1 MQTYIKKNK
10 LPLSILV
17 IISITLITFT
27 ISLLNK
33 NEVTIQLNEIPLRS
47 EPLKDSQNIGKL
59 VKGNKVKVLNTKNN
73 WSYVLYTNEKKAW
86 LPNWLLYRKDQLV
99 KLTPLAET
107 TVMLDAGHGGNDT
120 GALSNNND
128 YEKTYTLK
136 AALAT
141 KTLLESYGVNVVMT
155 RDSDKLVYLSDI
167 PKIAQENNADVSIS
181 FHFDSAPQKNT
192 ASGLT
197 TYYYHKKN
205 GSYTLANK
213 LNQEM
218 NSLKI
223 PNRGVD
229 FGNFLV
235 IRQNKKPA
243 VLLEM
248 GYINSNHDFKII
260 SSINYPTEIANSV
273 KNGLDNYFS

>member
-155 RDSDKLVYLSDI
+155 RDSDKLVYLSNI

-197 TYYYHKKN
+197 TYYYHKNN
-205 GSYTLANK
+205 GSYTLANT